1 MSSRYEKEDP
11 SASLGEKPTAVE
23 GDHAGTSLDGDMIEL
38 DEATNKRLLR
48 KIDWRLMPVLCFTY
62 ALQYYDKAILSQA
75 AIFGLRDDLN
85 LNTGLK
91 YSWVSL
97 IFYFGYIV
105 VSRSS
110 WWYSFSGG
118 SLLVSP
124 LINYGLGHIKGGSL
138 NSWQYMYII
147 AGIATLFWGAALWWV
162 FPDSP
167 QNAKG
172 FTETERR
179 LLLERVRGNN
189 AGSENRQFKPY
200 QFKEA
205 LFDYQLWGIIILS
218 IVSCTGSGAVT
229 TFGTIVFKDMGFD
242 VFTSLLL
249 NLPIGAM
256 AFICVLGSGY
266 IGQKVP
272 NSRLYVVVGACAP
285 VILGCALLWK
295 LPDSA
300 LAGRIVG
307 FYLISFFSSAWV
319 QCIGLGTSNVAGHTK
334 KAVYAA
340 GTFIGYS
347 LGNIVGPLMFD
358 AKYAP
363 RYDESFIGIMIC
375 FAICVGVSLALRL
388 MLARE
393 NSSRDRQYGQPEL
406 SHGLEDMTDR
416 ENKSFS
422 PPSIAITDDD
432 QDYPEGGTRAWLV
445 VVGAWCAMIPSM
457 GLLNTLSV
465 LQAWVL
471 ENELSHLPEST
482 VGWIFGCYG
491 FFLYFCGAQVGPI
504 IDTHDIKLV
513 IIPGSIGMVAS
524 MIFVSLSTEF
534 YQFLLSFGVLG
545 GISASLLFNPS
556 LAAVGHWF
564 YKRRAFATGLA
575 CTAGGIGG
583 VAFPLVI
590 LYLGPKIGFPWAIRV
605 IALINA
611 VSGAVACCL
620 LRKRLPP
627 NKKAGASIDLK
638 ALSDLKYAA
647 TTMAIFLVEF
657 AVFIPYSYIS
667 AYAIHHGFDPQK
679 AYMLN
684 TLLNVGAVPGR
695 ALPGYVADRFGTFN
709 TMCITAFICAAFILT
724 LWLTSDGGEVRTTSF
739 TILFGFWSGAAISLT
754 PVCVSQVCRI
764 EDYGKRNGTAFFIA
778 SFGALTGIPIAGA
791 ILEANHGSYWGLIVF
806 AGVLYA
812 AAFAAFV
819 FARGV
824 AGGWNL
830 RTIF

>member
-1 MSSRYEKEDP
+1 MTSRYEKEDP
-11 SASLGEKPTAVE
+11 STSLGEKPTAVE
-23 GDHAGTSLDGDMIEL
+23 GDHVIRSSLDGDMIEL

-105 VSRSS
+105 GTYPISFLAQRFPSRIVCTGICIAWSLVILCTPACTSYAGLLVNRFFLGLIEAGVSPIFMLVVGLWYTHAEQVSRSS

-147 AGIATLFWGAALWWV
+147 AGIATLLWGVALWWV

-167 QNAKG
+167 QDAKG

-295 LPDSA
+295 LPDTA

-375 FAICVGVSLALRL
+375 FAICVGVSLALRV

-406 SHGLEDMTDR
+406 SHGLEDMTDK
-416 ENKSFS
+416 ENKSFR
-422 PPSIAITDDD
+422 
-432 QDYPEGGTRAWLV
+432 Y
-445 VVGAWCAMIPSM
+445 
-457 GLLNTLSV
+457 
-465 LQAWVL
+465 
-471 ENELSHLPEST
+471 
-482 VGWIFGCYG
+482 
-491 FFLYFCGAQVGPI
+491 
-504 IDTHDIKLV
+504 
-513 IIPGSIGMVAS
+513 
-524 MIFVSLSTEF
+524 
-534 YQFLLSFGVLG
+534 
-545 GISASLLFNPS
+545 
-556 LAAVGHWF
+556 
-564 YKRRAFATGLA
+564 
-575 CTAGGIGG
+575 
-583 VAFPLVI
+583 
-590 LYLGPKIGFPWAIRV
+590 
-605 IALINA
+605 
-611 VSGAVACCL
+611 
-620 LRKRLPP
+620 
-627 NKKAGASIDLK
+627 
-638 ALSDLKYAA
+638 
-647 TTMAIFLVEF
+647 
-657 AVFIPYSYIS
+657 
-667 AYAIHHGFDPQK
+667 
-679 AYMLN
+679 
-684 TLLNVGAVPGR
+684 
-695 ALPGYVADRFGTFN
+695 
-709 TMCITAFICAAFILT
+709 
-724 LWLTSDGGEVRTTSF
+724 
-739 TILFGFWSGAAISLT
+739 
-754 PVCVSQVCRI
+754 
-764 EDYGKRNGTAFFIA
+764 
-778 SFGALTGIPIAGA
+778 
-791 ILEANHGSYWGLIVF
+791 
-806 AGVLYA
+806 
-812 AAFAAFV
+812 
-819 FARGV
+819 
-824 AGGWNL
+824 NL
-830 RTIF
+830 